1 MMIDL
6 NFLGLNQKFPPEGEI
21 DRLNKYLLF
30 KNLFNN
36 NQNIILD
43 DVLKV
48 LYPMEDNKIRRVFVN
63 LYKTIS
69 DLWSDMLFSVKPKV
83 SSSNSKQSKYI
94 EKIIKKNKLWKVC
107 DKVAIDVSRFGNGLF
122 KIRYDA
128 KALGAIIEPIS
139 PEIWFP
145 VVSQD
150 NQFEIVQHVLC
161 WSYPV
166 SNLENNFS
174 STEEELLRVEIH
186 NKGAI
191 ENRLYLVKDCK
202 IKEKLDIEDYFPDVK
217 EFVDTGIDDFLVVS
231 VENLTSTDSLYGISD
246 YTDIQSIVSEIN
258 VILSKYGYD
267 LEHQGNILTVPLE
280 LQEQIK
286 NGELRLINEAV
297 PTSKPDIFKKITWD
311 VQSDAINAYLDKLM
325 FFFNLTSNFSPVFY
339 GELKQGLTQS
349 GSALKR
355 LVQRTLCKANKLSEN
370 FKESLEKVF
379 EVTSK
384 LEVAQN
390 VQGAT
395 ILDSFSIVFK
405 ESTFEDKKE
414 ETETIA
420 LQIDSGLIS
429 QKEAIKRLRDLNDQM
444 AESEL
449 NQINTE
455 RSTDNK
461 DINL

>member
-128 KALGAIIEPIS
+128 KTFGAIIEPIS

-191 ENRLYLVKDCK
+191 ENRLYLVKNCK
-202 IKEKLDIEDYFPDVK
+202 IKEKLDIADYFPDVT
-217 EFVDTGIDDFLVVS
+217 EFVNTGIDDFLVVS